1 MPLKPA
7 MEKALFLII
16 ILFSKLEEEK
26 DYDN

>member
-7 MEKALFLII
+7 LEKDLFLII

-26 DYDN
+26 DHDN